1 MTSPPSFPSSLLPL
15 ISTRHPTFK
24 FCYAKNSF
32 RDFYLAALRVS
43 ICSYTQPPFP
53 PSLLELG
60 SFENFPHFVLFQL
73 WLQMMYNPIWWFI
86 ASNILIEW
94 VSVCMSKLSAIWSFF
109 IWCFVNAFESHTW
122 SCVPGCMKVHW
133 KFCAEVKRGLAFC
146 FFASCSWMN
155 EVHWKILCRTEEK
168 ILFKSFLCLVSIQ
181 MFT

>member
-73 WLQMMYNPIWWFI
+73 WLQMMYNSIWWFI

-94 VSVCMSKLSAIWSFF
+94 VSVCMGKLSAIWSFF
-109 IWCFVNAFESHTW
+109 FWCFGNAFWVPHLELCAWLHES
-122 SCVPGCMKVHW
+122 
-133 KFCAEVKRGLAFC
+133 ALE
-146 FFASCSWMN
+146 
-155 EVHWKILCRTEEK
+155 ILCRGEK
-168 ILFKSFLCLVSIQ
+168 RIGFWFFCFLFLKEWSALENFVQDRRKDSFKSFLCLVWIQ